1 MKTALVIITCL
12 ICVNSFGQTTEPL
25 TEEKS
30 SAWITVVAD
39 PVAVSRPA
47 PVKKQVTVTKRKTS
61 NSRTVK
67 PKEDGAEEFE
77 KTNSQVNRFK
87 KQQKG

>member
-1 MKTALVIITCL
+1 MKTALLVITCVVCL
-12 ICVNSFGQTTEPL
+12 NSFGQTTEPV

-39 PVAVSRPA
+39 PEAVSRTAPA
-47 PVKKQVTVTKRKTS
+47 KKPPTVAKRKTS
-61 NSRTVK
+61 SNTTTK
-67 PKEDGAEEFE
+67 PKQDGSEEFE
-77 KTNSQVNRFK
+77 KTNNQVNRFK